1 MSTWIDYEHDYYY
14 NVLFSDKLSSYYYP
28 GFKLKSKVFKPYAQL
43 PTTAHERLQQ
53 RNLYAVQCCTDCN
66 ELMSTLSIDIPSRLP
81 RMEAD
86 NLFSALK

>member
-53 RNLYAVQCCTDCN
+53 RNT
-66 ELMSTLSIDIPSRLP
+66 
-81 RMEAD
+81 
-86 NLFSALK
+86 SALSAWKGGTL